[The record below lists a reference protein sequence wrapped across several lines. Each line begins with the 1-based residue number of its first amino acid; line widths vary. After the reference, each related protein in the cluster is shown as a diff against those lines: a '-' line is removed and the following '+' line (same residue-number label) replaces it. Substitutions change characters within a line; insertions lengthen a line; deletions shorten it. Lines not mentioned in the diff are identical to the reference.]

1 MKGFAAALGLAM
13 LLLQYRLWFSGDG
26 VSEVLRMKA
35 AVSAQEDQ
43 NRNLSERN
51 RQLSAEVRDLKQ
63 GFVAL
68 EERAR
73 TDLGMIG
80 TNETFFQVVPG
91 ESHAPDASIEPT
103 PAGSSVH
110 TAANDSA
117 PAAAAAGTSGAAHA
131 GAR

>member
-35 AVSAQEDQ
+35 AVSAQAGENQ
-43 NRNLSERN
+43 RLSERN
-51 RQLSAEVRDLKQ
+51 LRLSAEVRDLKQ

-80 TNETFFQVVPG
+80 SNETFFQVVPG
-91 ESHAPDASIEPT
+91 ESRAPDPASEAV
-103 PAGSSVH
+103 PAGVSVH
-110 TAANDSA
+110 TAANDAA
-117 PAAAAAGTSGAAHA
+117 PAAMRAGTSSDARA